1 MAVEFLGE
9 LEVKIDSILS
19 SVKSLKEEN
28 SKLSEENLVQAQKIS
43 EIESANQALST
54 ELESLKQSISE
65 KQNKLDSA
73 SEKVQSLLSKLE
85 SVA

>member
-1 MAVEFLGE
+1 VEFLGE
-9 LEVKIDSILS
+9 LETKIDSILS

-28 SKLSEENLVQAQKIS
+28 SKLSEENLVQAQKIT
-43 EIESANQALST
+43 EIEANNQALKT
-54 ELESLKQSISE
+54 ELESLQQSINE

-85 SVA
+85 SAA